1 MHIPSQRVHQEM
13 ISEAASIWY
22 VPANNGAE
30 TAILIKAP
38 TPSIKALIAGCSLK
52 LIFGKSGTHL
62 CTGAIIS
69 DVPDAPLVLSGIQ
82 RNLEEHLALLRILQD
97 CTSPIFLFNEMD
109 VCVAWANATLPQ
121 LDAAK
126 VWTFIGDASKLYV
139 GPFTEDTSHTL
150 DCFGISFNSAASY
163 PNASIIPVEEFEL
176 SVDSW
181 GVITSYFY
189 GENSFQPLTI
199 NNPEEGKTFEG
210 TIWSALS
217 SVFPNSLFKNSKI
230 LNGEKP
236 REFTDVFAFHSYGS
250 FLIEAKDLSVFSAGF
265 QRKQSRR
272 ISGIQKQVKKAIGQ
286 LIGACKDF
294 SDGKK
299 IFGADDVEI
308 NVDRSQPPHC
318 IVLIT
323 ELPLVGEWEEIVDL
337 LCNAMKET
345 GAFFHLLD
353 LQELLMLLKGSSGN
367 SALFDY
373 NLMQRAKLFLEVKSV
388 FIRGQPAP
396 NGFDK

>member
-1 MHIPSQRVHQEM
+1 MHIPSQRVRQEM

-22 VPANNGAE
+22 VPANDGAE

-38 TPSIKALIAGCSLK
+38 TPSIKALVAGCSMK
-52 LIFGKSGTHL
+52 LTFGKSGNYL
-62 CTGAIIS
+62 CTGAIIA
-69 DVPDAPLVLSGIQ
+69 DVPDAPLVFSGIQ
-82 RNLEEHLALLRILQD
+82 RNLEEHLALLRILQNRV
-97 CTSPIFLFNEMD
+97 SPIFLFNEMD
-109 VCVAWANATLPQ
+109 VCVAWANATLPE
-121 LDAAK
+121 LEATK
-126 VWTFIGDASKLYV
+126 VFAFIENISELYI
-139 GPFTEDTSHTL
+139 GPFTKETSHAL
-150 DCFGISFNSAASY
+150 DCFCFSFNQAASY
-163 PNASIIPVEEFEL
+163 PNASTIPTAELKL

-181 GVITSYFY
+181 NAITSYFY
-189 GENSFQPLTI
+189 GENTFETFTI
-199 NNPEEGKTFEG
+199 NNPEEGKNFEG
-210 TIWSALS
+210 SIWSALS

-294 SDGKK
+294 CDGKK
-299 IFGADDVEI
+299 IFSADGIEI
-308 NVDRSQPPHC
+308 SVDRSQPPHC

-323 ELPLVGEWEEIVDL
+323 ELPPVGEWEEIVEL

-353 LQELLMLLKGSSGN
+353 FQELLMLLKGSSGD

-373 NLMQRAKLFLEVKSV
+373 NLMQRSKLFWETKSV
-388 FIRGQPAP
+388 FIRSQPP
-396 NGFDK
+396 SNEPG

>member
-1 MHIPSQRVHQEM
+1 MHMPSQRVRQEM

-22 VPANNGAE
+22 VPANDGAE

-38 TPSIKALIAGCSLK
+38 TPSIKALVAGCSAK
-52 LIFGKSGTHL
+52 LTFGKSGNYL
-62 CTGAIIS
+62 CTGAIIA
-69 DVPDAPLVLSGIQ
+69 DVPDAPLVFSGIQ

-97 CTSPIFLFNEMD
+97 RVSPIFLFNEMD
-109 VCVAWANATLPQ
+109 VCVAWANATLPE
-121 LDAAK
+121 LEATK
-126 VWTFIGDASKLYV
+126 VFTFIGNISELYI
-139 GPFTEDTSHTL
+139 GPFTEETSHAL
-150 DCFGISFNSAASY
+150 DCFCFSFNQVASY
-163 PNASIIPVEEFEL
+163 SNASIIPTEELKL

-181 GVITSYFY
+181 NVITSYFY
-189 GENSFQPLTI
+189 GENSFEPFTI
-199 NNPEEGKTFEG
+199 NNPEEGKSFEG
-210 TIWSALS
+210 SIWSALS
-217 SVFPNSLFKNSKI
+217 SVFPNSLFKNVKI

-294 SDGKK
+294 CDGKK
-299 IFGADDVEI
+299 IFSADGIEI
-308 NVDRSQPPHC
+308 SVDRSQPPHC

-323 ELPLVGEWEEIVDL
+323 ELPPVGEWEEIVDL

-353 LQELLMLLKGSSGN
+353 FQELLMLLKGSSGD

-373 NLMQRAKLFLEVKSV
+373 NLMQRSKLFWETKSV
-388 FIRGQPAP
+388 FIRSQPP
-396 NGFDK
+396 SNEPG

>member
-1 MHIPSQRVHQEM
+1 MHIPNQRVRQEM

-22 VPANNGAE
+22 VPANDGAE

-38 TPSIKALIAGCSLK
+38 TPSIKALVAGCSMK
-52 LIFGKSGTHL
+52 LMFGKSGNYL
-62 CTGAIIS
+62 CTGATIA
-69 DVPDAPLVLSGIQ
+69 DVPDAPLVFGGIQ
-82 RNLEEHLALLRILQD
+82 RNLEEHLTLLRILQARV
-97 CTSPIFLFNEMD
+97 SPIFLFNEMD
-109 VCVAWANATLPQ
+109 VCVAWGNATFSELE
-121 LDAAK
+121 ATK
-126 VWTFIGDASKLYV
+126 VFTFIGNISELYI
-139 GPFTEDTSHTL
+139 GPFTEETSHAL
-150 DCFGISFNSAASY
+150 DCFCFSFNQVASC
-163 PNASIIPVEEFEL
+163 PNASIIPTEELKL

-181 GVITSYFY
+181 NAIASYFY
-189 GENSFQPLTI
+189 GENSFEPFTI
-199 NNPEEGKTFEG
+199 NNPEEGKSFEG

-217 SVFPNSLFKNSKI
+217 SVFPNSLFKNPKI

-236 REFTDVFAFHSYGS
+236 REFTDVFAFHAYGS

-299 IFGADDVEI
+299 IFSADGIEI
-308 NVDRSQPPHC
+308 RVDRSQPPHC

-323 ELPLVGEWEEIVDL
+323 ELPPVGEWEEIVDL

-353 LQELLMLLKGSSGN
+353 FQELLMLLKGSSGD
-367 SALFDY
+367 STLFDY
-373 NLMQRAKLFLEVKSV
+373 NLMQRSKLFWETKSV
-388 FIRGQPAP
+388 FIRSQPP
-396 NGFDK
+396 SNGPG